1 MVLKFQDKAQ
11 QCQWSRKPW
20 HKKRTWSR
28 LKCQPNNFLLFQ
40 NINYTIMD
48 TSNPHS
54 PVFLAFPPEITIPRL
69 QQMGLTA
76 TPFVPRNLL
85 SKILDSKLKLFG
97 AIQIVFGM
105 MHFSSGMI
113 ILFTFVDPYP
123 RFPFIFI
130 TGYPFW
136 GSILFINSGA
146 FLIAVKKKNTD
157 TLMIVSRMMNSL
169 SALGALAGIIL
180 FSFGLTLDQH
190 YICGFSN
197 QHSQCHAIT
206 TLLVGILIMLMIFT
220 IIEFFIA
227 LSFSI
232 FWGQ

>member
-1 MVLKFQDKAQ
+1 
-11 QCQWSRKPW
+11 
-20 HKKRTWSR
+20 
-28 LKCQPNNFLLFQ
+28 
-40 NINYTIMD
+40 MD

-206 TLLVGILIMLMIFT
+206 TLLVVSIVEEKNKNITIPPLGIHRWVEEGILIMLMIFT